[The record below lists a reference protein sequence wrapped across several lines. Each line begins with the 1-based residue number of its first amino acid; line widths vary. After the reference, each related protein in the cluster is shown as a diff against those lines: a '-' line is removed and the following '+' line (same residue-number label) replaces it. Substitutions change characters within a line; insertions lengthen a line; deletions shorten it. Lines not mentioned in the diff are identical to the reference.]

1 MIDLNA
7 LFHRRPA
14 AIVII
19 GAAVFGA
26 LSFLIALR
34 PALDLNAAAAVRP
47 AASADPAVARGRALY
62 LAEGCGYCH
71 SQFVRPLFIDTAYG
85 RPSEVADFADA
96 APPLLGT
103 ERTGPDLS
111 NVGIRQPSVMWNLL
125 HLFNPRSMV
134 PDSVMPP
141 FPWYFELV
149 DRRRAPDGGP
159 GGDYVLVL
167 PEPFLPAGK
176 VALPRREALDLVAY
190 LQSLRQE

>member
-1 MIDLNA
+1 MIGLNA
-7 LFHRRPA
+7 LFHRRPE
-14 AIVII
+14 AIVVI

-34 PALDLNAAAAVRP
+34 PALDLNAAAAARP
-47 AASADPAVARGRALY
+47 SSEPDAAVARGRALY

-71 SQFVRPLFIDTAYG
+71 SQFVRPLFIDAAYG
-85 RPSEVADFADA
+85 RASEAADYADA

-103 ERTGPDLS
+103 ERAGPDLS

-134 PDSVMPP
+134 PESVMPG
-141 FPWYFELV
+141 FPWYFEIV
-149 DRRRAPDGGP
+149 DRQRAGDGA
-159 GGDYVLVL
+159 GDDVLAL
-167 PEPFLPAGK
+167 PEPFLPAGE

>member
-1 MIDLNA
+1 MIGLNA

-14 AIVII
+14 AIVVI
-19 GAAVFGA
+19 GGAVFGI

-34 PALDLNAAAAVRP
+34 PALDLDAAA
-47 AASADPAVARGRALY
+47 SGDPAVARGRALY

-71 SQFVRPLFIDTAYG
+71 SQLVRPLFIDAAYG
-85 RPSEVADFADA
+85 RPSEVADYAGA
-96 APPLLGT
+96 APPLVGT

-111 NVGIRQPSVMWNLL
+111 AVGIRQPSAMWNLL

-134 PDSVMPP
+134 PESVMPG
-141 FPWYFELV
+141 FPWYFEIV
-149 DRRRAPDGGP
+149 DRARAPDGANE
-159 GGDYVLVL
+159 YVLAL

-176 VALPRREALDLVAY
+176 VALPHREALDLVAY

>member
-14 AIVII
+14 AIVVI

-34 PALDLNAAAAVRP
+34 PALDLNAAAAAHP
-47 AASADPAVARGRALY
+47 AASADPAVARGRVLY

-71 SQFVRPLFIDTAYG
+71 SQFVRPLFIDAAYG
-85 RPSEVADFADA
+85 RPSEVADYAAA

-103 ERTGPDLS
+103 ERAGPDLS
-111 NVGIRQPSVMWNLL
+111 TVGIRQPSAMWNLL

-134 PDSVMPP
+134 PESVMPG
-141 FPWYFELV
+141 FPWYFDIV
-149 DRRRAPDGGP
+149 DRPRAPDGAS
-159 GGDYVLVL
+159 DYVLVL

>member
-14 AIVII
+14 AIVVI

-34 PALDLNAAAAVRP
+34 PAIEMNAAQAARLTSP
-47 AASADPAVARGRALY
+47 DPAVTRGRALY

-71 SQFVRPLFIDTAYG
+71 SQFVRPLFIDAAYG
-85 RPSEVADFADA
+85 RPSEVADYADA

-134 PDSVMPP
+134 PVSVMPG
-141 FPWYFELV
+141 FPWYFEIV
-149 DRRRAPDGGP
+149 DRQRAPDG

-167 PEPFLPAGK
+167 PEPFLPPGK
-176 VALPRREALDLVAY
+176 VAVPRREALDLVAY
-190 LQSLRQE
+190 LQTLRQE

>member
-14 AIVII
+14 AIVVI
-19 GAAVFGA
+19 GAAVFSA

-34 PALDLNAAAAVRP
+34 PALDLDAAAVAGP
-47 AASADPAVARGRALY
+47 AAGADAGVARGRALY

-71 SQFVRPLFIDTAYG
+71 SQFVRPLFIDAAYG
-85 RPSEVADFADA
+85 RPSDVADYAGA

-103 ERTGPDLS
+103 ERAGPDLS
-111 NVGIRQPSVMWNLL
+111 NVGVRQPSVMWNLL

-134 PDSVMPP
+134 PESVMPG
-141 FPWYFELV
+141 FPWYFDIV
-149 DRRRAPDGGP
+149 GRSQAPDGAS
-159 GGDYVLVL
+159 DNVLTL
-167 PEPFLPAGK
+167 PPPFLPAGK